1 MDRKGLRN
9 SLCVFFVLLL
19 WLVPAAADET
29 VEEITSMMEWWDEY
43 GSYWDEAEGLIEF
56 ASDEPIY
63 LLADNTVETSE

>member
-1 MDRKGLRN
+1 MDRKGLRS

>member
-1 MDRKGLRN
+1 MDRKGLRS

-63 LLADNTVETSE
+63 LLADNTMETSE